1 MKKLKKLKRKEIME
15 KIEKLKEITG
25 NEKVG
30 FLEEDIDIDFD
41 GNQYDEIMQKVF
53 DTEYYEG
60 AEDEKPIFSDDE
72 EMFNGYYDEGRV
84 LSTQSMIASTGEKF
98 D

>member
-72 EMFNGYYDEGRV
+72 EMLNGYYDEGRV

>member
-1 MKKLKKLKRKEIME
+1 ME

-72 EMFNGYYDEGRV
+72 EMLNGYYDEGRI

-98 D
+98 GWKNFTYFLC

>member
-1 MKKLKKLKRKEIME
+1 ME

-41 GNQYDEIMQKVF
+41 GKQYDEIMQKVF

-60 AEDEKPIFSDDE
+60 ADYQKPIFLDDG
-72 EMFNGYYDEGRV
+72 EMYNGYYEEGRV
-84 LSTQSMIASTGEKF
+84 LSLRSMIAFKAEKVG
-98 D
+98 